1 MTSVPGDFSL
11 LTVFTR
17 PYGLMVALLLLLL
30 TGCGAASA
38 TEGAQPLPTRMNLG
52 ATPACMSEASPE
64 RPAFEF
70 LDAWQAGNYELMYS
84 RLSMTSQQAIPFGA
98 FVELYEAAHEE
109 MTLERLSYRPNAM
122 QPDPDNRSITTLDY
136 TVTFE
141 TTVLGAFTDEHRQL
155 HLVFEPA
162 QCEWRVAWTAGA
174 IFAEME
180 NGGLL
185 RMTPSVPRRA
195 SIYDR
200 DGVVLA
206 DQEGR
211 MVTVSIV
218 PGQVADLPACLN
230 TLSAALERPLDQ
242 VQGRVAAFR
251 QDWLGEVGILEP
263 DLYLA
268 WESLLERDCNAT
280 FGSIPTRQYP
290 SGDLAP
296 HVLGAVG
303 YLSEDELAAADAPG
317 FTLDSILGRS
327 GIESSADSH
336 LRGQPGGLLEV
347 ALPSGQ
353 RLRLIAESRP
363 QPSRSVYLTLDAELQ
378 RQTLDIFARWHEPY
392 ASTSAGGAVVVLDV
406 NTGAVLA
413 MVSYPSYDAN
423 LLAPFPPMGRANA
436 AEILAELPDDIQL
449 NRATQATYPAGST
462 MKIITSIAAA
472 DSGVYA
478 LDQRYTCRGVWER
491 EGLVQLDWLPGGH
504 GTIDLA
510 GAVTRS
516 CNPYFY
522 EAGWA
527 MNQQDPYLL
536 PAYAVRLGL
545 GDFTGL
551 TDIGESPGFIGDPD
565 WAQQTFGAW
574 RTIDA
579 VTMAIGQGF
588 VEVTPLQMARV
599 YAAVANG
606 GTLYRPQLVE
616 SVRLLDDVSYTM
628 QPDAMRDIDVDP
640 AVLDVVREGMCDVTT
655 TQAGTATFQFN
666 YPEFETLQEI
676 VGVCGKTGTA
686 SDQSPD
692 PGPPHGWFIGYAPRE
707 NPEIVVVA
715 IVENSDD
722 GSAVA
727 APIVRDVMQYY
738 FFGGE

>member
-1 MTSVPGDFSL
+1 MIG
-11 LTVFTR
+11 
-17 PYGLMVALLLLLL
+17 LLLVLVLA
-30 TGCGAASA
+30 GCGTTSA
-38 TEGAQPLPTRMNLG
+38 TEGAQPLPTRMALA
-52 ATPACMSEASPE
+52 ATPDCMPQASAE

-70 LDAWQAGNYELMYS
+70 LDAWQARNYEVMYS
-84 RLSMTSQQAIPFGA
+84 LTSTASQQATPFGV
-98 FVELYEAAHEE
+98 FKDLYESSHDE
-109 MTLERLSYRPNAM
+109 MTLESLTYHPNAM
-122 QPDPDNRSITTLDY
+122 QPDPNNNSITVLDY
-136 TVTFE
+136 NVTFE
-141 TTVLGAFTDEHRQL
+141 TTVVGTFTDANRLL
-155 HLVFEPA
+155 HLVFEPESCA
-162 QCEWRVAWTAGA
+162 WRVAWTAGN

-185 RMTPSVPRRA
+185 RLTPSVPRRA

-230 TLSAALERPLDQ
+230 TLAAALERPLDQ
-242 VQGRVAAFR
+242 VQDRVTAFR
-251 QDWLGEVGILEP
+251 QDWLGEVGIMEP
-263 DLYLA
+263 SMYLA
-268 WESLLERDCNAT
+268 WESMLVRDCDAE

-296 HVLGAVG
+296 HILGAVG
-303 YLSEDELAAADAPG
+303 YLSEEELAATDAPG
-317 FTLDSILGRS
+317 FTIDSILGRS
-327 GIESSADSH
+327 GIEASADPY

-363 QPSRSVYLTLDAELQ
+363 QPSRSVYLTLDAALQ
-378 RQTLDIFARWHEPY
+378 RETLDIFQRWHEPY
-392 ASTSAGGAVVVLDV
+392 ASTSDGGAVVVMDV

-413 MVSYPSYDAN
+413 MVSYPTYDAN
-423 LLAPFPPMGRANA
+423 LFAPFPQMGRGTA
-436 AEILAELPDDIQL
+436 AEAIAALPDDIQL
-449 NRATQATYPAGST
+449 NRATQAAYPAGST

-478 LDQRYTCRGVWER
+478 LDQRYTCSGVWER
-491 EGLVQLDWLPGGH
+491 EGLVQFDWLPGGH
-504 GTIDLA
+504 GTINLA

-516 CNPYFY
+516 CNPYYY

-527 MNQQDPYLL
+527 MNQQDPALL
-536 PAYAVRLGL
+536 PSYAKQLGL
-545 GDFTGL
+545 GDFTGM
-551 TDIGESPGFIGDPD
+551 TDLAESPGFIGDPI
-565 WAQQTFGAW
+565 WARQTFGAW

-606 GTLYRPQLVE
+606 GTLYRPQVVE
-616 SVRLLDDVSYTM
+616 SVRLLNEVSYTM
-628 QPDAMRDIDVDP
+628 EPDAMRDFDVDA
-640 AVLDVVREGMCDVTT
+640 AVLDVVREGMCNVTT

-666 YPEFETLQEI
+666 APQFDTLQEI
-676 VGVCGKTGTA
+676 IGVCGKTGTA
-686 SDQSPD
+686 TDQTPD
-692 PGPPHGWFIGYAPRE
+692 PGPPHAWFIGYAPRE
-707 NPEIVVVA
+707 NPEIVVAA

-738 FFGGE
+738 FFGDE